1 LKKCSQDPKKMY
13 KLVINGGIPLKGS
26 IRTSGSKNA
35 TLPIFFSSIL
45 ADGPIKLSNTPQLSD
60 VSTTLRLLMDMG
72 SNFVLEENGSI
83 FIDSSSL
90 TNLTAEYSLV
100 KTMRASILA
109 LGPMLAKYKEAKIS
123 LPGGC
128 AIGTRPVNLHLDAL
142 EKMGAKIEVRNGYI
156 YAKTN
161 GLLGAQINF
170 DLISVTATENIVM
183 AASLAKGITTIN
195 NAAQEPEVT
204 DLIRCLKKMGAKI
217 SGENTS
223 SLVIE
228 GVDHL
233 SSVEYS
239 ICPDRIEA
247 GTYLVAAAIT
257 GGKITV
263 NNIEPDAM
271 RAVIGKLI
279 ETGADIQTNQNSI
292 KLDMKGK
299 RPQPVNI
306 RTSAY
311 PNFPTD
317 MQAQFMA
324 LNSVAEGSSTI
335 TETIFE
341 NRFMHVPELSRMGA
355 NLKLEGNTVVC
366 KGVKSLTGA
375 NLMATDL
382 RASASLVL
390 AGLAAQGSTK
400 IERVYHL
407 DRGYEMIEEKFK
419 MLGADIERVQH

>member
-1 LKKCSQDPKKMY
+1 MY
-13 KLVINGGIPLKGS
+13 KLVINGGTPLNGS
-26 IRTSGSKNA
+26 MKTSGSKNA
-35 TLPIFFSSIL
+35 TLPIFFATIL
-45 ADGPIKLSNTPQLSD
+45 ADGPLKLSNTPQLSD

-72 SNFVLEENGSI
+72 SSFVLEEDSSI
-83 FIDSSSL
+83 SIDSSSL
-90 TNLTAEYSLV
+90 TKLTAEYELV
-100 KTMRASILA
+100 KTMRASILT
-109 LGPMLAKYKEAKIS
+109 LGPMLAKYKKAKIS

-128 AIGTRPVNLHLDAL
+128 AIGTRPVNLHLSAL
-142 EKMGAKIEVRNGYI
+142 EQMGAKIEVKNGYI
-156 YAKTN
+156 YASTHE
-161 GLLGAQINF
+161 LVGAQINF
-170 DLISVTATENIVM
+170 DMISVTATENIIM
-183 AASLAKGITTIN
+183 AATLAKGTTTIN

-204 DLIRCLKKMGAKI
+204 DLVKCLNKMGAKI
-217 SGENTS
+217 TGENTS
-223 SLVIE
+223 TIVIQ

-233 SSVEYS
+233 SGIDYS

-257 GGKITV
+257 GGKIVV
-263 NNIEPDAM
+263 NNIEPDSM
-271 RAVIGKLI
+271 RSVIGKLI

-299 RPQPVNI
+299 RPQPVDI

-324 LNSVAEGSSTI
+324 LNSIADGSSTI

-366 KGVKSLTGA
+366 KGVKLLTGA

-390 AGLAAQGSTK
+390 AGLAAHGSTT

>member
-1 LKKCSQDPKKMY
+1 MY
-13 KLVINGGIPLKGS
+13 KLVINGGSTLNGTVK
-26 IRTSGSKNA
+26 TSGSKNS
-35 TLPIFFSSIL
+35 TLPILFASIL
-45 ADGPIKLSNTPQLSD
+45 ADGPLKLSNTPQLSD

-72 SNFVLEENGSI
+72 SNFVLEEDSSI
-83 FIDSSSL
+83 SIDSSHL
-90 TNLTAEYSLV
+90 VNLTAEYELV
-100 KTMRASILA
+100 KTMRASILT

-128 AIGTRPVNLHLDAL
+128 AIGTRPVNLHLSAL
-142 EKMGAKIEVRNGYI
+142 EKMGAKIKVKNGYI
-156 YAKTN
+156 YASTN
-161 GLLGAQINF
+161 ELVGTEINF

-183 AASLAKGITTIN
+183 AATLAKGITTIN

-204 DLIRCLKKMGAKI
+204 DLIKCLKKMGAKI
-217 SGENTS
+217 LGENTS
-223 SLVIE
+223 TLIIE
-228 GVDHL
+228 GVSHL
-233 SSVEYS
+233 NGVNYS

-257 GGKITV
+257 GGNIIV
-263 NNIEPDAM
+263 NNIEPDSM

-299 RPQPVNI
+299 RPQAVDI

-324 LNSVAEGSSTI
+324 LNSIAEGSSTI

-366 KGVKSLTGA
+366 KGVKLLTGA

-390 AGLAAQGSTK
+390 AGLAAHGSTI

>member
-1 LKKCSQDPKKMY
+1 MY
-13 KLVINGGIPLKGS
+13 KLVINGGIPLNGS
-26 IRTSGSKNA
+26 IKTSGSKNA
-35 TLPIFFSSIL
+35 TLPIFFASIL
-45 ADGPIKLSNTPQLSD
+45 ADGPLRLANTPQLSD

-72 SNFVLEENGSI
+72 SNFVLEEDSSI
-83 FIDSSSL
+83 SIDSSNLS
-90 TNLTAEYSLV
+90 NLTAEYELV

-109 LGPMLAKYKEAKIS
+109 LGPMLAKYKKAKIS

-128 AIGTRPVNLHLDAL
+128 AIGTRPVNLHLSAL
-142 EKMGAKIEVRNGYI
+142 EKMGATIEVKNGYI
-156 YAKTN
+156 YAKTKE
-161 GLLGAQINF
+161 LTGAEINF

-183 AASLAKGITTIN
+183 AATLAKGITTIN

-204 DLIRCLKKMGAKI
+204 DLIKCLNQMGAKI
-217 SGENTS
+217 IGENTS
-223 SLVIE
+223 TIIIQ
-228 GVDHL
+228 GVEHL
-233 SSVEYS
+233 NGIDYS

-257 GGKITV
+257 GGKIVV
-263 NNIEPDAM
+263 NNIEPDSM
-271 RAVIGKLI
+271 RSVIGKLI
-279 ETGADIQTNQNSI
+279 ETGADIQTNHNSI

-299 RPQPVNI
+299 RPQPVDI

-324 LNSVAEGSSTI
+324 LNSIAKGSSTI

-355 NLKLEGNTVVC
+355 ILKLEGNTVVC
-366 KGVKSLTGA
+366 KGVKFLSGA

-390 AGLAAQGSTK
+390 AGLAAQGLTT

>member
-1 LKKCSQDPKKMY
+1 MY
-13 KLVINGGIPLKGS
+13 KLVIQGGIPLSGNIK
-26 IRTSGSKNA
+26 TSGSKNA
-35 TLPIFFSSIL
+35 TLPIFFASIL
-45 ADGPIKLSNTPQLSD
+45 ADGPLKLANTPQLSD
-60 VSTTLRLLMDMG
+60 VSTTLRLLMEMG
-72 SNFVLEENGSI
+72 SNFVLEEDGSI
-83 FIDSSSL
+83 FIDSSTL
-90 TNLTAEYSLV
+90 TNLTADYSLV
-100 KTMRASILA
+100 KTMRASILT
-109 LGPMLAKYKEAKIS
+109 LGPMLAKYKKAKIS

-142 EKMGAKIEVRNGYI
+142 EKMGAKIEVKNGYI
-156 YAKTN
+156 HASAKELVGT
-161 GLLGAQINF
+161 QIYF
-170 DLISVTATENIVM
+170 DLVSVTATENIIM
-183 AASLAKGITTIN
+183 AATLAKGITTIN

-204 DLIRCLKKMGAKI
+204 DLIYCLKNMGAKI
-217 SGENTS
+217 TGENTS
-223 SLVIE
+223 TLIIE
-228 GVDHL
+228 GVDRL
-233 SSVEYS
+233 SDTSYS

-247 GTYLVAAAIT
+247 GTYLVAAAMT
-257 GGKITV
+257 GGSITV
-263 NNIEPDAM
+263 NNIEPDSM
-271 RAVIGKLI
+271 RSVIGKLI
-279 ETGADIQTNQNSI
+279 ETGADIQTNKDSI
-292 KLDMKGK
+292 KLNMKGR
-299 RPQPVNI
+299 RPQAVNI

-324 LNSVAEGSSTI
+324 LNSIAKGSSTI

-390 AGLAAQGSTK
+390 AGLAAKGSTA

>member
-1 LKKCSQDPKKMY
+1 MY
-13 KLVINGGIPLKGS
+13 KLVINGGTPLSGS
-26 IRTSGSKNA
+26 MKTSGSKNA
-35 TLPIFFSSIL
+35 TLPIFFASIL
-45 ADGPIKLSNTPQLSD
+45 ADGPLKLSNTPQLSD

-72 SNFVLEENGSI
+72 SSFVLEEDSSI
-83 FIDSSSL
+83 SIDSSNL
-90 TNLTAEYSLV
+90 TNFTAEYELV
-100 KTMRASILA
+100 KTMRASILT
-109 LGPMLAKYKEAKIS
+109 LGPMLAKYKKAKIS

-128 AIGTRPVNLHLDAL
+128 AIGTRPVNLHLTAL
-142 EKMGAKIEVRNGYI
+142 EKMGAKINVKNGYI
-156 YAKTN
+156 YASTN
-161 GLLGAQINF
+161 ELTGANINF

-183 AASLAKGITTIN
+183 AATLAKGTTTIN

-204 DLIRCLKKMGAKI
+204 DLILCLKKMGARI
-217 SGENTS
+217 TGENTS
-223 SLVIE
+223 TLVIE

-233 SSVEYS
+233 NGIDYS

-257 GGKITV
+257 GGKIVV
-263 NNIEPDAM
+263 NNIEPDSM

-279 ETGADIQTNQNSI
+279 ETGADIQTNQNTI

-299 RPQPVNI
+299 RPQPVDI

-324 LNSVAEGSSTI
+324 LNSIAEGSSTI

-366 KGVKSLTGA
+366 KGVKLLTGA

-390 AGLAAQGSTK
+390 AGLAAQGTTT

>member
-1 LKKCSQDPKKMY
+1 MY
-13 KLVINGGIPLKGS
+13 KLDIHGGSALTGS
-26 IRTSGSKNA
+26 IKTSGSKNA
-35 TLPIFFSSIL
+35 SLPIFFSSIL
-45 ADGPIKLSNTPQLSD
+45 ADGPLKLSNTPQLSD

-72 SNFVLEENGSI
+72 SNFVLEEDGSI
-83 FIDSSSL
+83 FIDSSKL
-90 TNLTAEYSLV
+90 TNLTAEYALV
-100 KTMRASILA
+100 KTMRASILT
-109 LGPMLAKYKEAKIS
+109 LGPMLAKYKKAKIS

-142 EKMGAKIEVRNGYI
+142 EKMGATIEVKNGYI
-156 YAKTN
+156 YASAKE
-161 GLLGAQINF
+161 LVGAQINF

-183 AASLAKGITTIN
+183 AATLAKGITTIN

-217 SGENTS
+217 TGENTS
-223 SLVIE
+223 SLIIE

-233 SSVEYS
+233 DGCEYS

-263 NNIEPDAM
+263 NNIEPDSM

-299 RPQPVNI
+299 RPNPVNI

-324 LNSVAEGSSTI
+324 LNSIAEGSSTI

-355 NLKLEGNTVVC
+355 DLKLEGNTVVC
-366 KGVKSLTGA
+366 KGVKSLSGA

-390 AGLAAQGSTK
+390 AGLAAHGTTT

-419 MLGADIERVQH
+419 MLGANIERVQH

>member
-1 LKKCSQDPKKMY
+1 MY
-13 KLVINGGIPLKGS
+13 KLIINGGTPLNGS
-26 IRTSGSKNA
+26 IKTSGSKNA
-35 TLPIFFSSIL
+35 TLPIFFASIL
-45 ADGPIKLSNTPQLSD
+45 ADGPLRLSNTPQLSD

-72 SNFVLEENGSI
+72 SSFVLEEDNSI
-83 FIDSSSL
+83 SINSSVL
-90 TNLTAEYSLV
+90 TSFTAEYELV
-100 KTMRASILA
+100 KTMRASILT
-109 LGPMLAKYKEAKIS
+109 LGPMLAKYNQAKIS

-128 AIGTRPVNLHLDAL
+128 AIGTRPVNLHLSAL
-142 EKMGAKIEVRNGYI
+142 EKMGATIEVKNGYI
-156 YAKTN
+156 YASTKE
-161 GLLGAQINF
+161 LVGAEINF

-183 AASLAKGITTIN
+183 AATLAKGTTTIN
-195 NAAQEPEVT
+195 NAAQEPEIT
-204 DLIRCLKKMGAKI
+204 DLIQCLKKMGAKI
-217 SGENTS
+217 TGENTS
-223 SLVIE
+223 TLVIQ

-233 SSVEYS
+233 SGIDYS

-257 GGKITV
+257 GGKIIV
-263 NNIEPDAM
+263 NNIEPDSM

-299 RPQPVNI
+299 RPQPVDI

-324 LNSVAEGSSTI
+324 LNSIADGSSTI

-366 KGVKSLTGA
+366 KGVKLLTGA

-390 AGLAAQGSTK
+390 AGLAAQGSTT

>member
-1 LKKCSQDPKKMY
+1 MY
-13 KLVINGGIPLKGS
+13 KLVINGGIPLSGS
-26 IRTSGSKNA
+26 IKTSGSKNA
-35 TLPIFFSSIL
+35 TLPIFFASIL
-45 ADGPIKLSNTPQLSD
+45 ADGPLKLSNTPQLSD

-72 SNFVLEENGSI
+72 SSFILEQDSSI
-83 FIDSSSL
+83 SIDSSNL
-90 TNLTAEYSLV
+90 TNLTAEYQLV

-109 LGPMLAKYKEAKIS
+109 LGPMLAKYKKAKIS

-128 AIGTRPVNLHLDAL
+128 AIGTRPVNLHLAAL
-142 EKMGAKIEVRNGYI
+142 EKMGAKIDVKNGYI
-156 YAKTN
+156 YASTN
-161 GLLGAQINF
+161 ELIGANINF
-170 DLISVTATENIVM
+170 DLISVTATENIIM
-183 AASLAKGITTIN
+183 AATLAKGTTTIN

-204 DLIRCLKKMGAKI
+204 DLILCLNKMGAKI
-217 SGENTS
+217 TGENS
-223 SLVIE
+223 SNIVIQ
-228 GVDHL
+228 GVNHL
-233 SSVEYS
+233 NGADYS

-257 GGKITV
+257 GGKIVV
-263 NNIEPDAM
+263 NNIEPDSM

-279 ETGADIQTNQNSI
+279 ETGADIQTDQNTI

-299 RPQPVNI
+299 RPQPVDI

-324 LNSVAEGSSTI
+324 LNSIAKGSSTI

-366 KGVKSLTGA
+366 KGVKLLTGA

-390 AGLAAQGSTK
+390 AGLAANGTTT

>member
-1 LKKCSQDPKKMY
+1 MY
-13 KLVINGGIPLKGS
+13 KLVINGGSPLKGT
-26 IRTSGSKNA
+26 IKTSGSKNA
-35 TLPIFFSSIL
+35 TLPIFFASIL
-45 ADGPIKLSNTPQLSD
+45 ADGPLKLSNTPQLSD

-72 SNFVLEENGSI
+72 SHFVLEEDSSI
-83 FIDSSSL
+83 SIDSSDL
-90 TNLTAEYSLV
+90 TNLMAEYELV
-100 KTMRASILA
+100 KTMRASILT
-109 LGPMLAKYKEAKIS
+109 LGPMLAKYKKAKIS

-128 AIGTRPVNLHLDAL
+128 AIGTRPVNLHLSAL
-142 EKMGAKIEVRNGYI
+142 EKMGAKIEVKNGYI
-156 YAKTN
+156 YASTN
-161 GLLGAQINF
+161 ELIGAQINF
-170 DLISVTATENIVM
+170 DMISVTATENIIM
-183 AASLAKGITTIN
+183 AATLAKGTTTIN

-204 DLIRCLKKMGAKI
+204 DLILCLKKMGAKI
-217 SGENTS
+217 VGENTS
-223 SLVIE
+223 TIVIQ

-233 SSVEYS
+233 NGVDYS

-257 GGKITV
+257 GGKIIV
-263 NNIEPDAM
+263 NNIEPDSM
-271 RAVIGKLI
+271 RSVIGKLI
-279 ETGADIQTNQNSI
+279 ETGADIQTNKNSI

-299 RPQPVNI
+299 RPQPVDI

-324 LNSVAEGSSTI
+324 LNSIAEGSSTI

-366 KGVKSLTGA
+366 KGVKLLTGA

-390 AGLAAQGSTK
+390 AGLAAQGSTT

>member
-1 LKKCSQDPKKMY
+1 MY
-13 KLVINGGIPLKGS
+13 KLVINGGTPLSGS
-26 IRTSGSKNA
+26 IKTSGSKNA
-35 TLPIFFSSIL
+35 TLPIFFASIL
-45 ADGPIKLSNTPQLSD
+45 ADGPLKLSNTPQLSD

-72 SNFVLEENGSI
+72 SSFVLEEDSSI
-83 FIDSSSL
+83 SIDSSSL
-90 TNLTAEYSLV
+90 TNLTAEYELV
-100 KTMRASILA
+100 KTMRASILT
-109 LGPMLAKYKEAKIS
+109 LGPMLVKYKKAKIS

-128 AIGTRPVNLHLDAL
+128 AIGTRPVNLHLAAL
-142 EKMGAKIEVRNGYI
+142 EKMGAKIDVKNGYI
-156 YAKTN
+156 YASTN
-161 GLLGAQINF
+161 ELIGTNINF
-170 DLISVTATENIVM
+170 DLISVTATENIIM
-183 AASLAKGITTIN
+183 AATLAKGTTTIN

-204 DLIRCLKKMGAKI
+204 DLILCLKKMGAKI
-217 SGENTS
+217 IGENTS
-223 SLVIE
+223 TIVIQ

-233 SSVEYS
+233 NGIDYS

-247 GTYLVAAAIT
+247 GTYLIAAAIT
-257 GGKITV
+257 GGKILV
-263 NNIEPDAM
+263 NNIKPDSL

-279 ETGADIQTNQNSI
+279 ETGADIQTNKNSI
-292 KLDMKGK
+292 KLNMKGR
-299 RPQPVNI
+299 RPQPVDI

-324 LNSVAEGSSTI
+324 LNSIAEGNSTI

-341 NRFMHVPELSRMGA
+341 NRFMHVPELNRMGA
-355 NLKLEGNTVVC
+355 NLKLEGNTVLC
-366 KGVKSLTGA
+366 KGVKLLTGA

-390 AGLAAQGSTK
+390 AGLAAQGTTT

>member
-1 LKKCSQDPKKMY
+1 MY
-13 KLVINGGIPLKGS
+13 KLVINGGTPLSGS
-26 IRTSGSKNA
+26 MKTSGSKNA
-35 TLPIFFSSIL
+35 TLPIFFASIL
-45 ADGPIKLSNTPQLSD
+45 ADGPLKLSNTPQLSD

-72 SNFVLEENGSI
+72 SSFVLEEDSSI
-83 FIDSSSL
+83 SIDSSNL
-90 TNLTAEYSLV
+90 TNLTAEYELV
-100 KTMRASILA
+100 KTMRASILT
-109 LGPMLAKYKEAKIS
+109 LGPMLAKYKKAKIS

-128 AIGTRPVNLHLDAL
+128 AIGTRPVNLHLAAL
-142 EKMGAKIEVRNGYI
+142 EKMGANIDVKNGYI
-156 YAKTN
+156 YASTKE
-161 GLLGAQINF
+161 LIGANINF
-170 DLISVTATENIVM
+170 DLISVTATENIIM
-183 AASLAKGITTIN
+183 AATLAKGTTTIN

-204 DLIRCLKKMGAKI
+204 DLILCLKKMGAKI
-217 SGENTS
+217 IGENTS
-223 SLVIE
+223 TIVIQ

-233 SSVEYS
+233 NGIDYS

-257 GGKITV
+257 GGNIVV
-263 NNIEPDAM
+263 NNIEPDSM
-271 RAVIGKLI
+271 RTVIGKLI
-279 ETGADIQTNQNSI
+279 ETGADIQTNHNSI

-299 RPQPVNI
+299 RPQPVDI

-324 LNSVAEGSSTI
+324 LNSIAEGSSTI

-366 KGVKSLTGA
+366 KGVKFLSGA

-390 AGLAAQGSTK
+390 AGLAAQGSTT

>member
-1 LKKCSQDPKKMY
+1 MY
-13 KLVINGGIPLKGS
+13 KLVINGGNPLCGN

-35 TLPIFFSSIL
+35 TLPIFFASII
-45 ADGPIKLSNTPQLSD
+45 ADSPLKLSNTPQLSD

-72 SNFVLEENGSI
+72 SNFVLEEDGAIS
-83 FIDSSSL
+83 IDSSSL
-90 TNLTAEYSLV
+90 NNLVAEYSLV
-100 KTMRASILA
+100 KTMRASILT
-109 LGPMLAKYKEAKIS
+109 LGPMLTKYKKAKIS

-128 AIGTRPVNLHLDAL
+128 AIGSRPVNLHLDAL
-142 EKMGAKIEVRNGYI
+142 EKMGAKIEVKNGYI
-156 YAKTN
+156 FAETKQLVGT
-161 GLLGAQINF
+161 QINF
-170 DLISVTATENIVM
+170 DIISVTATENIVM
-183 AASLAKGITTIN
+183 AASLAKGVTTIN

-204 DLIRCLKKMGAKI
+204 DLILCLKKMGAKI
-217 SGENTS
+217 TGENTS
-223 SLVIE
+223 TLIIE
-228 GVDHL
+228 GVENL
-233 SSVEYS
+233 SGVEYS

-257 GGKITV
+257 GGKIIV
-263 NNIEPDAM
+263 NNIEPDSM

-279 ETGADIQTNQNSI
+279 ETGADIKTNKNSI
-292 KLDMKGK
+292 ELDMRGK
-299 RPQPVNI
+299 KPLPVNI

-324 LNSVAEGSSTI
+324 LNTIANGSSTI

-355 NLKLEGNTVVC
+355 NLKLEGNTVIC
-366 KGVKSLTGA
+366 NGVKSLTGA

-390 AGLAAQGSTK
+390 AALAANGSST
-400 IERVYHL
+400 IDRVYHL

>member
-1 LKKCSQDPKKMY
+1 MY
-13 KLVINGGIPLKGS
+13 KLVINGGAPLNGS
-26 IRTSGSKNA
+26 IKTSGSKNA
-35 TLPIFFSSIL
+35 TLPIFFASIL
-45 ADGPIKLSNTPQLSD
+45 ADGPLRLSNTPQLSD

-72 SNFVLEENGSI
+72 SSFVLEEDSSI
-83 FIDSSSL
+83 SIDSSNL
-90 TNLTAEYSLV
+90 TSLTAEYELV
-100 KTMRASILA
+100 KTMRASILT
-109 LGPMLAKYKEAKIS
+109 LGPMLAKYKQAKIS

-128 AIGTRPVNLHLDAL
+128 AIGTRPVNLHLSAL
-142 EKMGAKIEVRNGYI
+142 EKMGATIEVKNGYI
-156 YAKTN
+156 YASTKE
-161 GLLGAQINF
+161 LVGAEINF

-183 AASLAKGITTIN
+183 AATLAKGTTTIN

-204 DLIRCLKKMGAKI
+204 DLIKCLNKMGAKI
-217 SGENTS
+217 TGESTS
-223 SLVIE
+223 TITIQ
-228 GVDHL
+228 GVDRL
-233 SSVEYS
+233 SGVDYS

-257 GGKITV
+257 GGKIIV
-263 NNIEPDAM
+263 NNIEPDSM

-292 KLDMKGK
+292 QLDMKGK
-299 RPQPVNI
+299 RPQPVDI

-324 LNSVAEGSSTI
+324 LNSIAEGSSTI

-366 KGVKSLTGA
+366 KGVELLTGA

-390 AGLAAQGSTK
+390 AGLAAQGSTT

>member
-1 LKKCSQDPKKMY
+1 MY
-13 KLVINGGIPLKGS
+13 KLLINGGTPLNGS
-26 IRTSGSKNA
+26 IKTSGSKNA
-35 TLPIFFSSIL
+35 TLPIFFASIL
-45 ADGPIKLSNTPQLSD
+45 ADGPLKLSNTPQLSD

-72 SNFVLEENGSI
+72 SSFVLEEDSSI
-83 FIDSSSL
+83 SIDSSSL
-90 TNLTAEYSLV
+90 TSLIAEYELV
-100 KTMRASILA
+100 KTMRASILT
-109 LGPMLAKYKEAKIS
+109 LGPMLAKYKQAKIS

-128 AIGTRPVNLHLDAL
+128 AIGTRPVNLHLSAL
-142 EKMGAKIEVRNGYI
+142 EKMGATIEVKNGYI
-156 YAKTN
+156 YASTKELVGTE
-161 GLLGAQINF
+161 INF

-183 AASLAKGITTIN
+183 AATLAKGTTTIN

-204 DLIRCLKKMGAKI
+204 DLIYCLKKMGAKI

-223 SLVIE
+223 TLVVQ

-233 SSVEYS
+233 SGIDYS

-257 GGKITV
+257 GGKIIV
-263 NNIEPDAM
+263 NNIEPDSM

-299 RPQPVNI
+299 RPQPVDI

-324 LNSVAEGSSTI
+324 LNSIADGSSTI

-366 KGVKSLTGA
+366 KGVKLLTGA

-390 AGLAAQGSTK
+390 AGLAAQGPTT

>member
-1 LKKCSQDPKKMY
+1 MY
-13 KLVINGGIPLKGS
+13 KLLINGGIPLNGS
-26 IRTSGSKNA
+26 IKTSGSKNA
-35 TLPIFFSSIL
+35 TLPIFFASIL
-45 ADGPIKLSNTPQLSD
+45 ADGPLKLSNTPQLSD

-72 SNFVLEENGSI
+72 SSFVLEEDSSI
-83 FIDSSSL
+83 FINSSNL
-90 TNLTAEYSLV
+90 TKLTAEYELV

-109 LGPMLAKYKEAKIS
+109 LGPMLTKYKKAKIS

-128 AIGTRPVNLHLDAL
+128 AIGTRPVNLHLAAL
-142 EKMGAKIEVRNGYI
+142 EKMGAKIDVKNGYI
-156 YAKTN
+156 YASTN
-161 GLLGAQINF
+161 ELIGTQINF
-170 DLISVTATENIVM
+170 DLISVTATENIIM
-183 AASLAKGITTIN
+183 AATLAKGTTTIN

-204 DLIRCLKKMGAKI
+204 DLILCLKKMGAKI
-217 SGENTS
+217 TGENTS
-223 SLVIE
+223 TIVIQ
-228 GVDHL
+228 GVKNL
-233 SSVEYS
+233 SGINYS

-257 GGKITV
+257 GGKIV
-263 NNIEPDAM
+263 VKNIEPDSM
-271 RAVIGKLI
+271 RSVIGKLI
-279 ETGADIQTNQNSI
+279 ETGADIQTNQNTI

-299 RPQPVNI
+299 RPQSVDI

-324 LNSVAEGSSTI
+324 LNSIAEGSSTI

-366 KGVKSLTGA
+366 KGVTSLSGA

-390 AGLAAQGSTK
+390 AGLAAKGSTT

-419 MLGADIERVQH
+419 MLGADIERIQH

>member
-1 LKKCSQDPKKMY
+1 MY
-13 KLVINGGIPLKGS
+13 KLVINGGTPLNGS
-26 IRTSGSKNA
+26 MKTSGSKNA
-35 TLPIFFSSIL
+35 TLPIFFATIL
-45 ADGPIKLSNTPQLSD
+45 ADGPLKLSNTTQLSD

-72 SNFVLEENGSI
+72 SSFVLEEDSSI
-83 FIDSSSL
+83 SIDSSSL
-90 TNLTAEYSLV
+90 TKLTAEYELV
-100 KTMRASILA
+100 KTMRASILT
-109 LGPMLAKYKEAKIS
+109 LGPMLAKYKKAKIS

-128 AIGTRPVNLHLDAL
+128 AIGTRPVNLHLSAL
-142 EKMGAKIEVRNGYI
+142 EQMGAKIEVKNGYI
-156 YAKTN
+156 YASTN
-161 GLLGAQINF
+161 ELVGAQINF
-170 DLISVTATENIVM
+170 DMISVTATENIIM
-183 AASLAKGITTIN
+183 AATLAKGTTTIN

-204 DLIRCLKKMGAKI
+204 DLVKCLNKMGAKI
-217 SGENTS
+217 TGENTS
-223 SLVIE
+223 TIVIQ

-233 SSVEYS
+233 SGIDYS

-257 GGKITV
+257 GGKIVV
-263 NNIEPDAM
+263 NNIEPDSM
-271 RAVIGKLI
+271 RSVIGKLI

-299 RPQPVNI
+299 RPQPVDI

-324 LNSVAEGSSTI
+324 LNSIADGSSTI

-366 KGVKSLTGA
+366 KGVKLLTGA

-390 AGLAAQGSTK
+390 AGLAAHGSTT

>member
-1 LKKCSQDPKKMY
+1 MY
-13 KLVINGGIPLKGS
+13 KLVINGGAPLSGS

-35 TLPIFFSSIL
+35 SLPIFFASIL
-45 ADGPIKLSNTPQLSD
+45 ADGPLKLSNTPQLSD
-60 VSTTLRLLMDMG
+60 VSTSLRLLMDLG
-72 SNFVLEENGSI
+72 SNFVLEEDGSI
-83 FIDSSSL
+83 FIDSTNIS
-90 TNLTAEYSLV
+90 NLTAEYELV
-100 KTMRASILA
+100 KTMRASILT
-109 LGPMLAKYKEAKIS
+109 LGPMLAKYKKAKIS

-142 EKMGAKIEVRNGYI
+142 EKMGATIEVKNGYI
-156 YAKTN
+156 YASTKE
-161 GLLGAQINF
+161 LIGAQINF

-183 AASLAKGITTIN
+183 AATLAKGTTTIN

-204 DLIRCLKKMGAKI
+204 DLIYCLKKMGAKI
-217 SGENTS
+217 TGENTS
-223 SLVIE
+223 TLVIE

-233 SSVEYS
+233 SGVEYS
-239 ICPDRIEA
+239 VCPDRIEA

-263 NNIEPDAM
+263 NNIEPDSM

-299 RPQPVNI
+299 RPQPVDI

-324 LNSVAEGSSTI
+324 LNSIADGSSTI

-366 KGVKSLTGA
+366 KGVKLLTGA

-390 AGLAAQGSTK
+390 AGLAAHGSTT

>member
-1 LKKCSQDPKKMY
+1 MY
-13 KLVINGGIPLKGS
+13 KLVIQGGKPLIGKIKS
-26 IRTSGSKNA
+26 SGSKNA
-35 TLPIFFSSIL
+35 TLPIFFASIL
-45 ADGPIKLSNTPQLSD
+45 ADGPLKLSNTPQLSD

-72 SNFVLEENGSI
+72 SNFVLEEDGSI
-83 FIDSSSL
+83 FIDSSCL
-90 TNLTAEYSLV
+90 NHLVAEYSLV
-100 KTMRASILA
+100 KTMRASILT
-109 LGPMLAKYKEAKIS
+109 LGPMLAKYKKAKIS

-142 EKMGAKIEVRNGYI
+142 EKMGAKIEVKNGYI
-156 YAKTN
+156 YATAN
-161 GLLGAQINF
+161 ELVGTEINF
-170 DLISVTATENIVM
+170 DIISVTATENILM
-183 AASLAKGITTIN
+183 AATLAKGITTIN

-204 DLIRCLKKMGAKI
+204 DLIYCLQKMGAKI
-217 SGENTS
+217 SGQNTS
-223 SLVIE
+223 TLIIE
-228 GVDHL
+228 GIDNL
-233 SSVEYS
+233 NGIEYT

-257 GGKITV
+257 GGKITIT
-263 NNIEPDAM
+263 NIEPDSM

-279 ETGADIQTNQNSI
+279 ETGADIITNQNSI

-299 RPQPVNI
+299 RPLPVNI

-324 LNSVAEGSSTI
+324 LNSIANGSSTI

-355 NLKLEGNTVVC
+355 DLKLEGNTVIC
-366 KGVKSLTGA
+366 KGVKYLTGA

-390 AGLAAQGSTK
+390 AGLAAQGSTT

>member
-1 LKKCSQDPKKMY
+1 MY
-13 KLVINGGIPLKGS
+13 KLVINGGLPLNGTIK
-26 IRTSGSKNA
+26 TSGSKNA
-35 TLPIFFSSIL
+35 TLPIFFASIL
-45 ADGPIKLSNTPQLSD
+45 ANRPLKLSNTPQLSD

-72 SNFVLEENGSI
+72 ANFVLEEDGSI
-83 FIDSSSL
+83 YIDSSNL
-90 TNLTAEYSLV
+90 TNLVAEYSLV
-100 KTMRASILA
+100 KTMRASILT
-109 LGPMLAKYKEAKIS
+109 LGPMLSKYKKAKIS

-142 EKMGAKIEVRNGYI
+142 EKMGAKIEVKNGYI
-156 YAKTN
+156 FAEAKELIGT
-161 GLLGAQINF
+161 QINF
-170 DLISVTATENIVM
+170 DMISVTATENILM
-183 AASLAKGITTIN
+183 AATLAKGITTIN

-204 DLIRCLKKMGAKI
+204 DLISCLKKMGAKI
-217 SGENTS
+217 SGQNTS
-223 SLVIE
+223 TLIIE
-228 GVDHL
+228 GVDSL
-233 SSVEYS
+233 DGVNYN

-263 NNIEPDAM
+263 NNIEPDSM

-279 ETGADIQTNQNSI
+279 ETGADIQTDQNSI

-299 RPQPVNI
+299 RPKPVNI

-324 LNSVAEGSSTI
+324 LNSIADGSSTI

-355 NLKLEGNTVVC
+355 NLNLEGNTVVC
-366 KGVKSLTGA
+366 KGVKLLTGA

-390 AGLAAQGSTK
+390 AGLAANGLTS

>member
-1 LKKCSQDPKKMY
+1 MY
-13 KLVINGGIPLKGS
+13 KLVINGGSPLNGS
-26 IRTSGSKNA
+26 IKTSGSKNA
-35 TLPIFFSSIL
+35 TLPIFFASIL
-45 ADGPIKLSNTPQLSD
+45 ANGPLRLANTPQLSD

-72 SNFVLEENGSI
+72 SSFVLEEDSSI
-83 FIDSSSL
+83 SIDSSNL
-90 TNLTAEYSLV
+90 INLTAEYELV
-100 KTMRASILA
+100 KTMRASILT
-109 LGPMLAKYKEAKIS
+109 LGPMLAKYKKAKIS

-128 AIGTRPVNLHLDAL
+128 AIGTRPVNLHLSAL
-142 EKMGAKIEVRNGYI
+142 EKMGAKIEVKNGYI
-156 YAKTN
+156 YASTTE
-161 GLLGAQINF
+161 LIGANINF
-170 DLISVTATENIVM
+170 DLISVTATENIIM
-183 AASLAKGITTIN
+183 AATLAKGTSTIN

-204 DLIRCLKKMGAKI
+204 DLIQCLNKMGAKI
-217 SGENTS
+217 FGENTS
-223 SLVIE
+223 TIVIH

-233 SSVEYS
+233 NGTDYS

-257 GGKITV
+257 GGKIIV
-263 NNIEPDAM
+263 KNIEPDSM

-279 ETGADIQTNQNSI
+279 ETGADIQTNQNTI
-292 KLDMKGK
+292 QLDMKGK
-299 RPQPVNI
+299 RPLPVDI

-324 LNSVAEGSSTI
+324 LNSIAEGSSTI

-366 KGVKSLTGA
+366 KGVKLLTGA

-390 AGLAAQGSTK
+390 AGLAAKGITT

-419 MLGADIERVQH
+419 MLGANIERVQH

>member
-1 LKKCSQDPKKMY
+1 MY
-13 KLVINGGIPLKGS
+13 KLVINGGTPLNGS
-26 IRTSGSKNA
+26 IKTSGSKNA
-35 TLPIFFSSIL
+35 TLPIFFASIL
-45 ADGPIKLSNTPQLSD
+45 ADGPLKLSNTPQLSD
-60 VSTTLRLLMDMG
+60 VSTSLRLLMDMG
-72 SNFVLEENGSI
+72 SSFVLEEDGSI
-83 FIDSSSL
+83 FIDSSNM
-90 TNLTAEYSLV
+90 TNLTAEYELV
-100 KTMRASILA
+100 KTMRASILT
-109 LGPMLAKYKEAKIS
+109 LGPMLAKYKQAKIS

-128 AIGTRPVNLHLDAL
+128 AIGTRPVNLHLTAL
-142 EKMGAKIEVRNGYI
+142 EKMGATIEVKNGYI
-156 YAKTN
+156 YASTN
-161 GLLGAQINF
+161 ELTGANINF
-170 DLISVTATENIVM
+170 DLISVTATENIIM
-183 AASLAKGITTIN
+183 AATLAKGTTSIN

-204 DLIRCLKKMGAKI
+204 DLILCLKKMGAKI
-217 SGENTS
+217 TGENS
-223 SLVIE
+223 STLVIE

-233 SSVEYS
+233 NSVNYS

-257 GGKITV
+257 GGKIIV
-263 NNIEPDAM
+263 NNIEPDSM

-279 ETGADIQTNQNSI
+279 ETGADIQTNKNAI
-292 KLDMKGK
+292 VLDMKGK
-299 RPQPVNI
+299 RPLPVDI

-324 LNSVAEGSSTI
+324 LNSIAEGSSTI

-366 KGVKSLTGA
+366 KGVKLLSGA

-390 AGLAAQGSTK
+390 AGLAAQGSTT

>member
-1 LKKCSQDPKKMY
+1 MY
-13 KLVINGGIPLKGS
+13 KLIINGGTPLNGS
-26 IRTSGSKNA
+26 IKTSGSKNA
-35 TLPIFFSSIL
+35 TLPIFFASIL
-45 ADGPIKLSNTPQLSD
+45 ADGPLRLSNTPQLSD

-72 SNFVLEENGSI
+72 SSFVLEEDNSI
-83 FIDSSSL
+83 SIDSSTLIS
-90 TNLTAEYSLV
+90 LTAEYELV
-100 KTMRASILA
+100 KTMRASILT
-109 LGPMLAKYKEAKIS
+109 LGPMLAKYKQAKIS

-128 AIGTRPVNLHLDAL
+128 AIGTRPVNLHLSAL
-142 EKMGAKIEVRNGYI
+142 EKMGATIEVKNGYI
-156 YAKTN
+156 YASTKE
-161 GLLGAQINF
+161 LVGAEINF

-183 AASLAKGITTIN
+183 AATLAKGTTTIN
-195 NAAQEPEVT
+195 NAAQEPEIT
-204 DLIRCLKKMGAKI
+204 DLIQCLKKMGAKI
-217 SGENTS
+217 TGENTS
-223 SLVIE
+223 TLVIQ

-233 SSVEYS
+233 SGIDYS

-257 GGKITV
+257 GGKIIV
-263 NNIEPDAM
+263 NNIEPDSM

-299 RPQPVNI
+299 RPQPVDI

-324 LNSVAEGSSTI
+324 LNSIADGSSTI

-366 KGVKSLTGA
+366 KGVKLLTGA

-390 AGLAAQGSTK
+390 AGLAAQGSTT

-407 DRGYEMIEEKFK
+407 DRGYES
-419 MLGADIERVQH
+419 